1 MAMKLGN
8 VDCERSHVAEPDST
22 RLELRRQLLAR
33 IEFTHAD
40 RILHCGSR
48 APDLQLPALA
58 RDRKHVDVEVGG
70 KPPIEPQLLL
80 AQLTPS
86 GERRS
91 IEKVVPYRLLD
102 LVGEAA
108 GQHHPGDV
116 GLNDAKPR
124 YRVRKRR
131 R

>member
-1 MAMKLGN
+1 MAMELGDL
-8 VDCERSHVAEPDST
+8 DCERSHVAEPDSAG
-22 RLELRRQLLAR
+22 LELRRQLLRR

-40 RILHCGSR
+40 RVLHCGSR

-58 RDRKHVDVEVGG
+58 REGKHVDIELGG
-70 KPPIEPQLLL
+70 KPPIEAQLLL
-80 AQLTPS
+80 AQLTPP

-108 GQHHPGDV
+108 GEYHPGDV
-116 GLNDAKPR
+116 GLDDAEAHH
-124 YRVRKRR
+124 RVRERR